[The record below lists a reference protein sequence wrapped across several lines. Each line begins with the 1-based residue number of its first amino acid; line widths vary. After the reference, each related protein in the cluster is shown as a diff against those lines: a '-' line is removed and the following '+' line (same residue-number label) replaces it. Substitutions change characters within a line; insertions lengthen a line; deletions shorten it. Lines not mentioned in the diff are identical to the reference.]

1 MKEMK
6 YYTAIGCM
14 SSRQE
19 KNGEKH
25 LTVIANHKE
34 YVLDY
39 QEAAVWIALAWKLLS
54 IDKLEYAYDQLMYM
68 QHAPKRSLEFC
79 LERMESRGLIAVGSG
94 ATVYDA
100 FYDMMSTLYVVPIR
114 VLYPMRIIGFL
125 RMAFN
130 GVSLKTAAAMVR
142 RDNRSHME
150 STIMNLCKQNLLATA
165 EIITCVESGVQDIS
179 IDDKLMDVLFDDES
193 ATSDNLIFAMRESPY
208 MIPVV
213 MSISNL
219 LLRKQIFFDRQ

>member
-6 YYTAIGCM
+6 FYTVIGCM
-14 SSRQE
+14 TQKKD

-54 IDKLEYAYDQLMYM
+54 KDKLEYAYDQLMLT
-68 QHAPKRSLEFC
+68 HPAPKRSLEFC

-100 FYDMMSTLYVVPIR
+100 FYDMMSTLYVVPICI
-114 VLYPMRIIGFL
+114 LYPLRIFGFL
-125 RMAFN
+125 RMIIN
-130 GVSLKTAAAMVR
+130 GVSLKTASTLLR
-142 RDNRSHME
+142 RDNRSHLE
-150 STIMNLCKQNLLATA
+150 NAIMDLCKQNLLATA
-165 EIITCVESGVQDIS
+165 EIIKCVESDIKDIS
-179 IDDKLMDVLFDDES
+179 TDDKLMDVLFDDES
-193 ATSDNLIFAMRESPY
+193 TTSDNLIFSMRESPY

-219 LLRKQIFFDRQ
+219 LLRKQVFFDRQ